1 MKAASFFKKYK
12 VKQREG
18 KVYDPVRG
26 KYVHA
31 TPEEYVRQKTIQFLI
46 DYMEIPSDR
55 IVVERSL
62 SKLGIEGDRRRIDIG
77 FFDCC
82 PAD

>member
-1 MKAASFFKKYK
+1 MKVASFFKIYK

-31 TPEEYVRQKTIQFLI
+31 TPEEYRFLHPI
-46 DYMEIPSDR
+46 LNY
-55 IVVERSL
+55 L
-62 SKLGIEGDRRRIDIG
+62 LQGGI
-77 FFDCC
+77 
-82 PAD
+82 

>member
-31 TPEEYVRQKTIQFLI
+31 IPEEYVRQKTIQLLTI
-46 DYMEIPSDR
+46 
-55 IVVERSL
+55 
-62 SKLGIEGDRRRIDIG
+62 GDRHQCYIKMNTVI
-77 FFDCC
+77 
-82 PAD
+82 

>member
-1 MKAASFFKKYK
+1 MKVASFFKKYK

-31 TPEEYVRQKTIQFLI
+31 TPEEYVRQIEVPDTIKN
-46 DYMEIPSDR
+46 S
-55 IVVERSL
+55 
-62 SKLGIEGDRRRIDIG
+62 
-77 FFDCC
+77 
-82 PAD
+82 

>member
-1 MKAASFFKKYK
+1 MKVASLFKNYK

-31 TPEEYVRQKTIQFLI
+31 IPKEYVR
-46 DYMEIPSDR
+46 
-55 IVVERSL
+55 
-62 SKLGIEGDRRRIDIG
+62 
-77 FFDCC
+77 
-82 PAD
+82 